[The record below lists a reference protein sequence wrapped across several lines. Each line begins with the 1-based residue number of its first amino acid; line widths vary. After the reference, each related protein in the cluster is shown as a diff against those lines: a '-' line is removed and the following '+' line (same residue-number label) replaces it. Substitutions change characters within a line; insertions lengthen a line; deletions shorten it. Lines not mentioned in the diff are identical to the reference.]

1 MIKINLLPHAKR
13 AKSSDTERQVIL
25 FVLVVAIIA
34 SGIGTAVFWSG
45 RQVNKLQELVEE
57 REAQRQLLLT
67 KVGKI
72 NQLEKELEEI
82 DSNIS
87 AIKTIRLKQ
96 QLPVIYVDEAVRY
109 VPGEEMWF
117 EALNLSRQGVLDIRG
132 VALDNQTFAAYVD
145 ELRDSDYIRSVS
157 TQRTSRRQV
166 MDLDLVEFQ
175 FQIRA
180 GPATSGHNQA
190 AHED

>member
-13 AKSSDTERQVIL
+13 AKSSDIEKQVVL
-25 FVLVVAIIA
+25 FVLVAAIITA
-34 SGIGTAVFWSG
+34 GIGAAVFWSE
-45 RQVNKLQELVEE
+45 RQVGRLQELVEE
-57 REAQRQLLLT
+57 KEAQRQILLT
-67 KVGKI
+67 KVGRI
-72 NQLEKELEEI
+72 NKLETQMEEMA
-82 DSNIS
+82 SNIS
-87 AIKTIRLKQ
+87 AIRKIRLKQ
-96 QLPVIYVDEAVRY
+96 QLPVIYVDETVRY

-145 ELRDSDYIRSVS
+145 ELRNSEYIRSVS

-180 GPATSGHNQA
+180 GPAISKQDLTD
-190 AHED
+190 ED